1 MRVVRESAKERAAGA
16 EGADGRGG
24 EVAEYGDQH
33 LGGEVEKGG
42 DRGRRHESHA
52 LAGADGPVC
61 GVLLS
66 RRISKRCV

>member
-24 EVAEYGDQH
+24 QMAEYGDQH
-33 LGGEVEKGG
+33 LGRQVEKGG
-42 DRGRRHESHA
+42 DRGRRHESHD
-52 LAGADGPVC
+52 LAGAGPVC

-66 RRISKRCV
+66 RRISKMCV

>member
-24 EVAEYGDQH
+24 QMAEYGDQH

-42 DRGRRHESHA
+42 DRGRRREGHA
-52 LAGADGPVC
+52 LASAGPVC

-66 RRISKRCV
+66 WRMSKSCV